1 VSTHFEGLMAAPPNG
16 QGGGESGG
24 GDDDSSGSF
33 AVLRYRIKQQELRLE
48 AFMQEVREERR
59 ELQSKVDKL
68 SAEIR
73 DAREWIIRFVS
84 GALAV
89 GGFLNLL
96 ALGYGFL
103 KAKP

>member
-1 VSTHFEGLMAAPPNG
+1 MSNYSEVLMAAPNG

-24 GDDDSSGSF
+24 GDDDSAGSF